1 MAKHPDTSKYILL
14 ITEYTALSN
23 IALEYNMRNPTN
35 KPDDFFLLWTTL
47 FIELVVLLGNPDF
60 LMYKVMKFYSS

>member
-35 KPDDFFLLWTTL
+35 KPDVSLLWTTL
-47 FIELVVLLGNPDF
+47 FIEIVVLLGNPDF
-60 LMYKVMKFYSS
+60 LMYKVMEFYSS